1 MFISSLSS
9 TIFLHLH
16 LSLWLV
22 YAFQS
27 LSRFQISAI
36 FEPFLRAYYEN
47 FKYKSI
53 DSYQFK
59 EFFLD
64 YFKDKDTS
72 GINWDQWFYTPGM
85 PKYKPNFDESL
96 AKVRTRKQ
104 YDNLF
109 LLFHSNKLSHLKEDN
124 ENLRY
129 FQVCSELKEKWVKWN
144 PADSSPF
151 TESDLANFTSGQ
163 KVEFLGQLLEEEP
176 LRYEFYSCS
185 IMKEN

>member
-1 MFISSLSS
+1 MTHFLLFHMKRDPPSCGILKIRLEVQVSVHLISFFNNFSS
-9 TIFLHLH
+9 FYLN
-16 LSLWLV
+16 LWLV

-27 LSRFQISAI
+27 QSRFQISAI

-85 PKYKPNFDESL
+85 PKYKPKFDESL

-104 YDNLF
+104 YDSYF
-109 LLFHSNKLSHLKEDN
+109 CLLKL
-124 ENLRY
+124 
-129 FQVCSELKEKWVKWN
+129 
-144 PADSSPF
+144 
-151 TESDLANFTSGQ
+151 TSYLTW
-163 KVEFLGQLLEEEP
+163 KKM
-176 LRYEFYSCS
+176 
-185 IMKEN
+185 MKIIDIFRFVVN